1 MPHLSLL
8 ASLWKALD
16 CRLISYIPMGW
27 RSGAYRASGIL
38 ADSAKRINPQSL
50 EACQYFDRP
59 RKDYIG
65 TILGINYSVE
75 RLCNRCVY
83 LASFIVTS
91 SNIRSRSHDSAQ
103 GLPRRTRLKGEY
115 RDAPPLQFM
124 MRILTDSGALY
135 LVTAIAHFVVCFTPN
150 SFVISDMV
158 RTTAMWIIW
167 IQLLSGL

>member
-1 MPHLSLL
+1 MSAYTEPLRPYAAFIVAGFFMESARLSSYFLYSYGL
-8 ASLWKALD
+8 AVWRLPGFRHIGRFCKAHQSSKLGSLSIFRSAQE
-16 CRLISYIPMGW
+16 RLY
-27 RSGAYRASGIL
+27 
-38 ADSAKRINPQSL
+38 
-50 EACQYFDRP
+50 
-59 RKDYIG
+59 G

-124 MRILTDSGALY
+124 MRILTDSGA
-135 LVTAIAHFVVCFTPN
+135 FVPRHRNRALRRVFH
-150 SFVISDMV
+150 
-158 RTTAMWIIW
+158 A
-167 IQLLSGL
+167 